1 MEVTINVLFI
11 IIYELYAICLDINKV
26 HSKLYIMYT
35 QKHIYYI
42 YIHLY
47 IYGKAIYFFF
57 LQSWLLSIC
66 KHTIGLHVK
75 IPPENI

>member
-42 YIHLY
+42 YIYTCIYMVKLY
-47 IYGKAIYFFF
+47 IFSFCRAG
-57 LQSWLLSIC
+57 C
-66 KHTIGLHVK
+66 
-75 IPPENI
+75 